1 MEIMPIHPLIL
12 GGLHFP
18 GTVRLTWRRA
28 AANLF
33 RMTRTPRTRVDLA
46 SRGSRISAAL
56 WTVIL
61 MLSFTV
67 ASCADLFSS
76 PRRGTGGSSW
86 DVPASFPS
94 PLIPR
99 DNPMSE
105 ARVALGRRLFYDTRL
120 SGNQSMSC
128 SSCHRQSKAFADAR
142 NLPLGSTGIVHP
154 RNSMSLGNV
163 MYQTVLG
170 WSDLNTRSLEAQ
182 ALIPMFGETPVEM
195 GLHGQETVLV
205 ERLRSVPLYV
215 TLFTA
220 AFPAESAPVTVDNV
234 TRAIASFE
242 RTFFSA
248 DSPYDRFVA
257 GNASA
262 LSVPAQRGS
271 ALFFSARLHCA
282 ECHTGPL
289 FSNAARGVG
298 SPQGDPSFFNTGL
311 YNIDGAGAYPW
322 PNTGLFATTQLP
334 SDMGRFKVPSLRN
347 IDVTYPYMHD
357 GSVATLDDAI
367 THYAEGGR
375 TITVGANSGVGRAN
389 PFKSALVGGF
399 QLSSSERTDLLAF
412 LRSLTDS
419 TFLTN
424 PAFSNPWLVP

>member
-1 MEIMPIHPLIL
+1 MA
-12 GGLHFP
+12 
-18 GTVRLTWRRA
+18 RLTLRRA
-28 AANLF
+28 ETELSGL
-33 RMTRTPRTRVDLA
+33 TRHPRTRVDLA
-46 SRGSRISAAL
+46 SRGSRIGAAS

-61 MLSFTV
+61 MLSFTAV
-67 ASCADLFSS
+67 SCSDLFSS
-76 PRRGTGGSSW
+76 PRRSTGGSGW
-86 DVPASFPS
+86 EVPTSFPS
-94 PLIPR
+94 PLIPP

-120 SGNQSMSC
+120 SGNQSMAC

-154 RNSMSLGNV
+154 RNSMALANV
-163 MYQTVLG
+163 MYQAVLG
-170 WSDLNTRSLEAQ
+170 WSDLTTRRLEAQ
-182 ALIPMFGETPVEM
+182 ALIPMFGESPVEM
-195 GLHGQETVLV
+195 GLHGQETVLI

-215 TLFTA
+215 TLFAA
-220 AFPAESAPVTVDNV
+220 AFPAESDPVTVDNI

-242 RTFFSA
+242 RTFFSGN
-248 DSPYDRFVA
+248 SPYDRFVA
-257 GNASA
+257 GDASA

-271 ALFFSARLHCA
+271 TLFFSARLRCS
-282 ECHTGPL
+282 ECHAGPL

-298 SPQGDPSFFNTGL
+298 STLGDPSFFNTGL
-311 YNIDGAGAYPW
+311 YNIDGAGTYPS
-322 PNTGLFATTQLP
+322 PNTGLFATTHLP

-367 THYAEGGR
+367 THYAAGGR
-375 TITVGANSGVGRAN
+375 TITVGAHTGVGSTN
-389 PFKSALVGGF
+389 PFKSPLVGGF
-399 QLSSSERTDLLAF
+399 PLSPAERTDLIAF